1 MLHSIFG
8 EDTTTQIITLVQSIR
23 NREDAKARS
32 FKAVTSAPILDKDT
46 RTNAH
51 KSLRR
56 IFPNLL
62 ETSMENDQSIRIK
75 ANPPA
80 ERKNKGG
87 RGDKANGDHAKH
99 RGGQL
104 GWEELGGEYLHFS
117 LYKENKDTMEVVGYL
132 GSKLNSGAKAF
143 AFAGTKDRRACTVQ
157 RVCIKRQTAERIA
170 NFNRHLFNAAV
181 GDFEY
186 RKNDLKLGDLM
197 GNEFTIT
204 LRDCRFQNEE
214 GMNSVQRQ
222 VFAEEV
228 VGKAI
233 KDFSEKGFINY
244 YGLQR
249 FGSFAA
255 STDQVGRKMLQD
267 DLKGAVEDLL
277 NYSEVALAAAEGTG
291 ESNILVSQDDRNRAK
306 ALHIWRTEA
315 KGPAALEL
323 LPRKFTAE
331 RNIIQHLSSRNSKSG
346 KHDRRTDWQG
356 ALMTIPRT
364 LRLMYVHA
372 YQSLVWNVVA
382 GKRWS
387 MHGSQVVEGDLVLV
401 HEHLDKTGTAATV
414 KTTID
419 QDGEFIINPS
429 GTENANAAVE
439 DFERAR
445 PLTAAEAASGLYTI
459 YDIVLPQPGYD
470 VEYPANALGSFYKEF
485 MASERGGGLDP
496 HNMRRAW
503 REVSLSGGYRKFLAQ
518 PLQPLEFEVHSY
530 TKEDQQFVETDLD
543 KIKKARGGAKE
554 GEREGGDITMKEEGE
569 AEEEKKIAVVVK
581 LQLGS
586 SQYAT
591 MALRELMKAGGVKAY
606 KPEFMGGR

>member
-1 MLHSIFG
+1 M
-8 EDTTTQIITLVQSIR
+8 QSIR
-23 NREDAKARS
+23 NREEAKART
-32 FKAVTSAPILDKDT
+32 FKAVTSAPILDKET

-80 ERKNKGG
+80 ERKSKGT
-87 RGDKANGDHAKH
+87 RGDRANGDQGKH

-104 GWEELGGEYLHFS
+104 VWEELGGEYLHFS
-117 LYKENKDTMEVVGYL
+117 LYKENKDTMEVVGFL

-157 RVCIKRQTAERIA
+157 RLCVKRQTAERIA
-170 NFNRHLFNAAV
+170 GFNRALFNAAV

-186 RKNDLKLGDLM
+186 RQNDLKLGDLM

-214 GMNSVQRQ
+214 GMNAVQREM
-222 VFAEEV
+222 FANDV

-267 DLKGAVEDLL
+267 DLQGAVEDLL

-291 ESNILVSQDDRNRAK
+291 ESGVLVSQDDRNRAK
-306 ALHIWRTEA
+306 ALHLWRTEG
-315 KGPAALEL
+315 KGPAALDI

-331 RNIIQHLSSRNSKSG
+331 RNIIQHLGSRNGKSG
-346 KHDRRTDWQG
+346 RHDRKTDWQG

-382 GKRWS
+382 GERWATY
-387 MHGSQVVEGDLVLV
+387 GDKVVEGDLVLV
-401 HEHLDKTGTAATV
+401 NEHQDKTAKTSP
-414 KTTID
+414 KDTTID
-419 QDGEFIINPS
+419 QDGEFIIDPS
-429 GTENANAAVE
+429 GTENANAAAE

-445 PLTAAEAASGLYTI
+445 ALTKAEAESGQYTV
-459 YDIVLPQPGYD
+459 YDIVLPQPGFD
-470 VEYPANALGSFYKEF
+470 VEYPKNDIGEFYKEF
-485 MASERGGGLDP
+485 MGSERGGGLDP
-496 HNMRRAW
+496 HNMRRSW
-503 REVSLSGGYRKFLAQ
+503 REVSLSGGYRKFLAR
-518 PLQPLEFEVHSY
+518 PLSPLGFEVHGY

-543 KIKKARGGAKE
+543 KIKKARGDAKKE
-554 GEREGGDITMKEEGE
+554 GERERGDVQMQDGE
-569 AEEEKKIAVVVK
+569 AEEKKKIAVVIK